1 MINQELFFKLYSRI
15 VTLLPNIKITY
26 EIIMG
31 GNVVMIVYMVNNIS
45 LTSYVNNVELKNIQ
59 SDLPKYVTNVK
70 KALVYKLFGD
80 IR

>member
-1 MINQELFFKLYSRI
+1 MINQELFFRLYNRI

-31 GNVVMIVYMVNNIS
+31 GNVVMIIYMVNNVS

-59 SDLPKYVTNVK
+59 SDVCEYVTNVK
-70 KALVYKLFGD
+70 NALIYKLFGD
-80 IR
+80 IK